1 MTDKTRLRKIG
12 FDKVS
17 LFNKNFDE
25 RYDFWKNV
33 ALNKFDYNG
42 ELKLIK
48 EHNKIF
54 IYIILPI
61 EF

>member
-1 MTDKTRLRKIG
+1 MNNNNRLKKIG
-12 FDKVS
+12 FEKATK
-17 LFNKNFDE
+17 FNKNFDE
-25 RYDFWKNV
+25 CYDYWKDI
-33 ALNKFDYNG
+33 ALNKFNYKG